1 MLKGYWRHRGPFR
14 GKKRRRHAAQATAA
28 AAADFFLQETFWQPL
43 CYLDER
49 DACFRARRQGFG
61 RDWAAFRRQV
71 EKQGVLTGAYCALF
85 EKRLAH
91 LCYLY
96 SAGAILAGMQEVAA
110 FWGEGEGAAL
120 APFADDEGGRAALHD
135 AILWKADSLDREA
148 LARWPVAEA
157 DFRAV
162 LAPQARKAYQGLQG
176 VLTSCFRSWLPL
188 CFIAGFEVL
197 LADQPHH
204 AGAAL
209 VAQVERIYRLLGLA
223 READCHWE
231 F

>member
-14 GKKRRRHAAQATAA
+14 GKKRRWHAAQVTVA
-28 AAADFFLQETFWQPL
+28 AAADFFLPETFRQPL

-148 LARWPVAEA
+148 LARWLVAEA

-197 LADQPHH
+197 LADQPHP

>member
-1 MLKGYWRHRGPFR
+1 MLKGYWRHRGSFR

-28 AAADFFLQETFWQPL
+28 EAADFFLPETFRQPL
-43 CYLDER
+43 CYLDEH

-96 SAGAILAGMQEVAA
+96 SAGAILAGMQEVVA
-110 FWGEGEGAAL
+110 FGVEGVAL

-135 AILWKADSLDREA
+135 AILWKAGSLDREA
-148 LARWPVAEA
+148 LACWPVAEA
-157 DFRAV
+157 DFCAV
-162 LAPQARKAYQGLQG
+162 LTPQARKAYQGLKK
-176 VLTSCFRSWLPL
+176 VLTSCFRSWLPV

-197 LADQPHH
+197 LADQQHPV
-204 AGAAL
+204 GAAL
-209 VAQVERIYRLLGLA
+209 VDQVERIYRLLGLA
-223 READCHWE
+223 READRHWE

>member
-1 MLKGYWRHRGPFR
+1 MLKEYWRRRGSFR
-14 GKKRRRHAAQATAA
+14 GKKRRWRAAQATAA
-28 AAADFFLQETFWQPL
+28 EAADFFLPETFRQPL

-96 SAGAILAGMQEVAA
+96 SAGAILAGMQEVVAL
-110 FWGEGEGAAL
+110 GVEGVAL
-120 APFADDEGGRAALHD
+120 APFADDEGGRAALRD
-135 AILWKADSLDREA
+135 AILWKAGSLDREA
-148 LARWPVAEA
+148 LACWPVAEA
-157 DFRAV
+157 DFCAV
-162 LAPQARKAYQGLQG
+162 LTPQAHKAYQGLKE
-176 VLTSCFRSWLPL
+176 VLTSCFRSWLPV

-197 LADQPHH
+197 LADQQHPV
-204 AGAAL
+204 GAAL
-209 VAQVERIYRLLGLA
+209 VDQVERIYRLLGLA
-223 READCHWE
+223 READRHWE

>member
-1 MLKGYWRHRGPFR
+1 MLKEYWHRRGSFR
-14 GKKRRRHAAQATAA
+14 GKKRRWRAAQATAA
-28 AAADFFLQETFWQPL
+28 EAADFFLPETFRQPL

-96 SAGAILAGMQEVAA
+96 SAGAILAGMQEVVAL
-110 FWGEGEGAAL
+110 GVEGVAL
-120 APFADDEGGRAALHD
+120 APFADDEGGRAALRD
-135 AILWKADSLDREA
+135 AILWKAGSLDREA
-148 LARWPVAEA
+148 LACWPVAEA
-157 DFRAV
+157 DFCAV
-162 LAPQARKAYQGLQG
+162 LTPQAHKAYQGLKE
-176 VLTSCFRSWLPL
+176 VLTSCFRSWLPV

-197 LADQPHH
+197 LADQQHPV
-204 AGAAL
+204 GAAL
-209 VAQVERIYRLLGLA
+209 VDQVERIYRLLGLA
-223 READCHWE
+223 READRHWE